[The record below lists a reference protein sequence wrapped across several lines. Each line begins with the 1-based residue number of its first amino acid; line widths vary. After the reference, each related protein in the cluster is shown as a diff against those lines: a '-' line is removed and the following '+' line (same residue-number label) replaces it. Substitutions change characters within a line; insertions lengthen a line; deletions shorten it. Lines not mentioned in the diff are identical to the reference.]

1 MASPQAKPVVRL
13 IEAVRAASQQMHA
26 ITERTNRDF
35 ELSSALRDVLD
46 LLYGSGSQ
54 TVPAM
59 ARTAGVSRQHVQQC
73 VDRLAE
79 RGLVSARPN
88 PAHRRSSLIVLTPA
102 GARLMSG
109 IGRHEKAILESLEA
123 ELQGEP
129 VEAAVLVLTRFAA
142 VLAGQ
147 ELS

>member
-1 MASPQAKPVVRL
+1 MVRL
-13 IEAVRAASQQMHA
+13 IEAVRTASQHMDA

-35 ELSSALRDVLD
+35 GLPAAQRDVLD
-46 LLYGSGSQ
+46 LLAGSGPL

-79 RGLVSARPN
+79 RGLASARPN
-88 PAHRRSSLIVLTPA
+88 PAHRRSSLIALTPA
-102 GARLMSG
+102 GARLMG
-109 IGRHEKAILESLEA
+109 EIGRHEKAILDSLEA

-129 VEAAVLVLTRFAA
+129 VEAAVTVLTHFASA
-142 VLAGQ
+142 LTGPEPA
-147 ELS
+147 